1 MSEMITLAKEIVN
14 VVMKNKLYI
23 LLFLAFLFSGTTLWA
38 QQKATPKAGE
48 GISSFLLRHNRS
60 PKKYYDD
67 FIELNKQKLGKNN
80 VLKVGVTYVIPPV
93 KKSTATPA
101 KSTSTKE
108 TSSKDAPIK
117 NADAKNT
124 ASESSGT
131 KQQSPK
137 AKSTKIGTTLNEPL
151 FGKQLADVKV
161 TSNRL
166 AGACFYVV
174 SGHGGP
180 DPGAIGKV
188 GKYELHEDEYAY
200 DIALRLARNLM
211 QEGAEVRIII
221 QDAKDGIRDDSYL
234 SNSKR
239 ETCMGDPI
247 PLNQV
252 QRLQQRCDKI
262 NALYR
267 KDRKNYSYCRA
278 IFIHIDSRSKG
289 KQTDV
294 FFYYSNKKGESK
306 RLANNMKN
314 TFESKYDK
322 HQPNR
327 GFSGTVSGRNLYVLS
342 HTTPA
347 SVFVELGNIQNTF
360 DQRRLVM
367 NSNRQALA
375 KWLMEGFLKDY
386 KEKK

>member
-1 MSEMITLAKEIVN
+1 
-14 VVMKNKLYI
+14 MKNKLYI
-23 LLFLAFLFSGTTLWA
+23 LLFLIFLFSGTPLWA
-38 QQKATPKAGE
+38 QQKATPKSGE

-93 KKSTATPA
+93 KKS
-101 KSTSTKE
+101 SGTSAGNTE
-108 TSSKDAPIK
+108 
-117 NADAKNT
+117 AKNT
-124 ASESSGT
+124 TAKGAGIQQKSS
-131 KQQSPK
+131 K
-137 AKSTKIGTTLNEPL
+137 AKTTKIGTTINEPL
-151 FGKQLADVKV
+151 FGKELANVKV

-180 DPGAIGKV
+180 DPGAIGRV
-188 GKYELHEDEYAY
+188 GKHELHEDEYAY

-211 QEGAEVRIII
+211 QEGAEVRVII

-252 QRLQQRCDKI
+252 QRLQQRCNKI
-262 NALYR
+262 NTLYQ

-294 FFYYSNKKGESK
+294 FFYRSNKKAESK
-306 RLANNMKN
+306 RLANNMKD
-314 TFESKYDK
+314 TFESKYGK

-327 GFSGTVSGRNLYVLS
+327 GFSGTVNGRNLYVLS

-360 DQRRLVM
+360 DQRRLVI

>member
-93 KKSTATPA
+93 KKSTTTSAKTTPV
-101 KSTSTKE
+101 
-108 TSSKDAPIK
+108 K
-117 NADAKNT
+117 NTGAKNT
-124 ASESSGT
+124 TSESAGT
-131 KQQSPK
+131 KQPSSK
-137 AKSTKIGTTLNEPL
+137 AKSTKIGTTINEPL
-151 FGKQLADVKV
+151 FGKQLANVKV

-188 GKYELHEDEYAY
+188 GRYELHEDEYAY

-211 QEGAEVRIII
+211 QEGAEVHIII

-239 ETCMGDPI
+239 ETCMGDAI

-267 KDRKNYSYCRA
+267 KDRKNHSYCRA

-294 FFYYSNKKGESK
+294 FFYYSNKKGDSK
-306 RLANNMKN
+306 RLANNMKD

-360 DQRRLVM
+360 DQRRLVI